1 MSEFHDPSAWMIA
14 GNGFLG
20 FDFLT
25 TFLDMG
31 SIRMSL
37 YYKNSRVTRVAFVGA
52 KVLFGVLWRQD
63 DTAIKNRFKL
73 GDVMPVGPCD
83 D

>member
-1 MSEFHDPSAWMIA
+1 MGKFHDPSAWMIA

-25 TFLDMG
+25 TFLDVR

-37 YYKNSRVTRVAFVGA
+37 YDKNSRVTRVSFIGA
-52 KVLFGVLWRQD
+52 EILLSVLWR
-63 DTAIKNRFKL
+63 
-73 GDVMPVGPCD
+73 
-83 D
+83 